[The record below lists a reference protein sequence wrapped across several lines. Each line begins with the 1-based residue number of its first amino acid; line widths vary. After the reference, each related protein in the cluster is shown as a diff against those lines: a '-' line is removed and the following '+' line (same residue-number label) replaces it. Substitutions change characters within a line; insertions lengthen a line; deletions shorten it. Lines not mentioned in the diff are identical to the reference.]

1 MSIEPLHL
9 QSRHKWTINGTSRI
23 RPAQETL
30 ETVTSI
36 SQEIGVTR
44 LADITNM
51 DILGIPNY
59 SAVLPGTEDYIW
71 VYSGK
76 GPNKA
81 HAKASAL
88 MECIERYSSLPS
100 SGPKNFIQGSYNQL
114 SKSFNVLH
122 PDEVVEPVRFQYKN
136 DMLMDFLP
144 GFDLFTNEQILVPA
158 SLALF
163 RYSPVPPFVNPFAF
177 HHTNGLASGNV
188 MEEAICHSLCELIE
202 RDAISLAELR
212 ASAIPYHFLRH
223 ITNILKAKGYALNF
237 TFTDK
242 YVDDP
247 SIFPDVN
254 ISQIE
259 FQPVKVLAEKF
270 LQAKIPLIIKDIT
283 SEIGIPTFNASS
295 IEWISHD
302 YGYLAEGHGTHPE
315 ARIAL
320 LRAITEVS
328 QTRAANIQG
337 ARDDLRKIK
346 YGENNTDD
354 KRAWQFMQSRRT
366 VDFSDI
372 ATYFNQDI
380 LEDIKLILE
389 HLKQAGLNKAII
401 VNLTNNN
408 IGIPV
413 VRAIV
418 PGLETFKITK
428 SIMGWRAR
436 RYLKIE

>member
-1 MSIEPLHL
+1 MSIEQLHL
-9 QSRHKWTINGTSRI
+9 QSRQKWTVNGTSRI
-23 RPAQETL
+23 MPAQETL
-30 ETVTSI
+30 ERVTSV
-36 SQEIGVTR
+36 SQKIGVTR

-76 GPNKA
+76 GPTKV

-100 SGPKNFIQGSYNQL
+100 GGPKNFIRGSYDQL
-114 SKSFNVLH
+114 SKSFHVLH
-122 PDEVVEPVRFQYKN
+122 PDEIVEPVRFQYKN

-144 GFDLFTNEQILVPA
+144 GFDLFTNEQIMVPA

-163 RYSPVPPFVNPFAF
+163 RYSPVPPSLNPFAF

-188 MEEAICHSLCELIE
+188 MEEAICHALCEVIE
-202 RDAISLAELR
+202 RDAMSLAELR
-212 ASAIPYHFLRH
+212 ASAIPFHFLRH
-223 ITNILKAKGYALNF
+223 MINVLKSNGYPLNSNF
-237 TFTDK
+237 IDK

-247 SIFPDVN
+247 SVFPDVN

-259 FQPVKVLAEKF
+259 FQPVEFLVKKFAE
-270 LQAKIPLIIKDIT
+270 ANIPLM
-283 SEIGIPTFNASS
+283 
-295 IEWISHD
+295 
-302 YGYLAEGHGTHPE
+302 
-315 ARIAL
+315 
-320 LRAITEVS
+320 RAITEVS

-346 YGENNTDD
+346 YRENDTDD
-354 KRAWQFMQSRRT
+354 KRAWQFMQSSRT
-366 VDFSDI
+366 IKFSDI
-372 ATYFNQDI
+372 TTYSNYDI
-380 LEDIKLILE
+380 LDDIKLILE
-389 HLKQAGLNKAII
+389 HLKQAGLRRAII
-401 VNLTNNN
+401 VNLTNDS
-408 IGIPV
+408 IEIPV

-428 SIMGWRAR
+428 SVMGWRAR
-436 RYLKIE
+436 RYFKN